1 MSKTQPTK
9 PCCHFPKIGHC
20 WHCDNRNK
28 EVFISQPCPLWNDI
42 KPKPTKLFTEE
53 DVLEILG
60 GRYITFPG
68 MDAEIHTAKLES
80 KNELLAEQHQRLS
93 DKKEGK

>member
-9 PCCHFPKIGHC
+9 LCCHFPKIGHC

-28 EVFISQPCPLWNDI
+28 EVFISQITKPCPLWNDI

-53 DVLEILG
+53 DVLEIIG
-60 GRYITFPG
+60 SDIGHYVI
-68 MDAEIHTAKLES
+68 DKV
-80 KNELLAEQHQRLS
+80 KAEQLQRLS